1 MKVGRDNER
10 RVEMERFR
18 AKREDWRPLI
28 FWLSMALT
36 IFALMAMWA
45 TDAHDVRMSM
55 DEVREGTK
63 GIQ

>member
-1 MKVGRDNER
+1 
-10 RVEMERFR
+10 MERFR